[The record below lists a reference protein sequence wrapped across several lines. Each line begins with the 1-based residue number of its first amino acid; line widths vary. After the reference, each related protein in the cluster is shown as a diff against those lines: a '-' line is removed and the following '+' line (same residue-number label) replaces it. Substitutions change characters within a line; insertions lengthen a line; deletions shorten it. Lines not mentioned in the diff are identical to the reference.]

1 MALTVQVPTASDVTT
16 WFSSTVQTVGVRL
29 STTNTPS
36 PSPPVT
42 VNCAV
47 SPGSRLLT
55 VVAMLSGIACSA
67 STPNMLRWRVKI
79 QIVPSLL
86 T

>member
-1 MALTVQVPTASDVTT
+1 M
-16 WFSSTVQTVGVRL
+16 
-29 STTNTPS
+29 
-36 PSPPVT
+36 
-42 VNCAV
+42 
-47 SPGSRLLT
+47 LT